1 MLGPSLTAPLLHCR
15 AQVAEERRLGLT
27 PALHM
32 DATDERVQCQ
42 LEINFIDCV
51 VTPLW
56 EHCAH
61 CFPALQSCME
71 RVRAN
76 RAAYTALAN
85 CSNEEVAQVGTYL
98 SPPELAVRVHAL
110 SATQRTRLAV
120 HVPGRPIT
128 VARLMVG
135 TAITVSVDFVKS
147 SFLLPPLILLL
158 LLLLSLLSL
167 VQFFCSCQLYGLACE
182 LQPPDSLC

>member
-1 MLGPSLTAPLLHCR
+1 MHTFVSIFR

-32 DATDERVQCQ
+32 DAKDERVQCQ

-61 CFPALQSCME
+61 CFPALQPCME

-76 RAAYTALAN
+76 RAAYAALAQ
-85 CSNEEVAQVGTYL
+85 CSNEEVAQVSKSG
-98 SPPELAVRVHAL
+98 
-110 SATQRTRLAV
+110 
-120 HVPGRPIT
+120 GIT
-128 VARLMVG
+128 CKIACFMHVARL
-135 TAITVSVDFVKS
+135 AASC
-147 SFLLPPLILLL
+147 
-158 LLLLSLLSL
+158 
-167 VQFFCSCQLYGLACE
+167 CSCQMQQRRGCTAYRHVAHLAKSYWHVVHVVRIMHVVNHACSQQHQHQAADAALANCSTDE
-182 LQPPDSLC
+182 RAHVSILKYHAIM

>member
-1 MLGPSLTAPLLHCR
+1 MLGKSSLALQSSPWFMVHTAHLPLQQLQAKPQVHTHMFSVTRLHPTGGLHPPLTAPLSHCR

-61 CFPALQSCME
+61 CFPALQPCME

-76 RAAYTALAN
+76 RAAYAALAN
-85 CSNEEVAQVGTYL
+85 CSNEEVAQVST
-98 SPPELAVRVHAL
+98 P
-110 SATQRTRLAV
+110 
-120 HVPGRPIT
+120 
-128 VARLMVG
+128 
-135 TAITVSVDFVKS
+135 VSDFRFS
-147 SFLLPPLILLL
+147 T
-158 LLLLSLLSL
+158 SLL
-167 VQFFCSCQLYGLACE
+167 CPCQIL
-182 LQPPDSLC
+182 

>member
-1 MLGPSLTAPLLHCR
+1 MPGARLAAKTTAGTNSNQARFEAGLGSFQSALCSHSNLDSNSPSSLQPPSPPEKPCEQQTLYSQARDECGSR

-32 DATDERVQCQ
+32 DAKDERVQCQ

-61 CFPALQSCME
+61 CFPALQPCME

-76 RAAYTALAN
+76 RAAYAALAN
-85 CSNEEVAQVGTYL
+85 CSNEEVAQVSIMHL
-98 SPPELAVRVHAL
+98 K
-110 SATQRTRLAV
+110 
-120 HVPGRPIT
+120 
-128 VARLMVG
+128 LM
-135 TAITVSVDFVKS
+135 TLYAI
-147 SFLLPPLILLL
+147 L
-158 LLLLSLLSL
+158 
-167 VQFFCSCQLYGLACE
+167 
-182 LQPPDSLC
+182 

>member
-1 MLGPSLTAPLLHCR
+1 MRKSVESPTPQSHPLSPIPSVPSPVALR

-32 DATDERVQCQ
+32 DAKDERVQCQ

-61 CFPALQSCME
+61 CFPALQPCME

-76 RAAYTALAN
+76 RAAYAALAN
-85 CSNEEVAQVGTYL
+85 CSNEEVAQV
-98 SPPELAVRVHAL
+98 S
-110 SATQRTRLAV
+110 
-120 HVPGRPIT
+120 
-128 VARLMVG
+128 
-135 TAITVSVDFVKS
+135 
-147 SFLLPPLILLL
+147 LPRE
-158 LLLLSLLSL
+158 SL
-167 VQFFCSCQLYGLACE
+167 GLR
-182 LQPPDSLC
+182 